1 MKKLATYKNGNT
13 LTTIYDD
20 GTKTHFTMDDEF
32 KFEFPESHD
41 ISISQCCDNS
51 CEWCYYGCSPTGKHG
66 KLTGWKFFDSMRPYT
81 EIAINLQSPLN
92 PELIVFLKEMRERN
106 IIVNVTINQNH
117 FMDDSM
123 LALIYHLEKHGLIK
137 GIGVSLTNPTQDD
150 FIETVK
156 EFPNTVIHVIAGV
169 TPWED
174 IQYLMGHGLKL
185 LILGYK
191 KTGRGKKYYD
201 GMFIPIIT
209 QMKYLE
215 GGLDEVING
224 FKVVSFDNLAIE
236 QLHIRDRL
244 SDKEWETFYG
254 GDDGTV
260 TFFIDLVKGVFA
272 RNSLSQITYP
282 IGDKTIDEMF
292 EIIRKEVEKDGNEK
306 LS

>member
-1 MKKLATYKNGNT
+1 MKKIATYKNGNT
-13 LTTIYDD
+13 TTTIYDD

-32 KFEFPESHD
+32 EFEFPESHD
-41 ISISQCCDNS
+41 ISISQCCDNG

-66 KLTGWKFFDSMRPYT
+66 KLTGWKFFGSMRPYT
-81 EIAINLQSPLN
+81 EIAINLQKPWHPDL
-92 PELIVFLKEMRERN
+92 EAFLFDMRKRK

-117 FMDDSM
+117 FMSDSGRE
-123 LALIYHLEKHGLIK
+123 LIEAYSDLGLIK
-137 GIGVSLTNPTQDD
+137 GIGISLTDPTQEG
-150 FIETVK
+150 FIDEVK
-156 EFPNTVIHVIAGV
+156 KYPNAVIHVIAGI

-201 GMFIPIIT
+201 GLFIPIIT

-236 QLHIRDRL
+236 QLHIKDRL
-244 SDKEWETFYG
+244 TDKEWNMFYG

-260 TFFIDLVKGVFA
+260 TFFIDLVKGVFS
-272 RNSLSQITYP
+272 RNSLSQIVYP

-292 EIIRKEVEKDGNEK
+292 AIIKKEVKKDGNEK

>member
-1 MKKLATYKNGNT
+1 MKKIATYKNGNT
-13 LTTIYDD
+13 TTTIYDD

-32 KFEFPESHD
+32 EFEFPESHD
-41 ISISQCCDNS
+41 ISISQCCDNG

-66 KLTGWKFFDSMRPYT
+66 KLTGWKFFETMRPYT
-81 EIAINLQSPLN
+81 EIAINLQSPVN
-92 PELIVFLKEMRERN
+92 PELILFLTEMRNRN
-106 IIVNVTINQNH
+106 IIVNITINQNH

-123 LALIYHLEKHGLIK
+123 LALICHLERHGLIK
-137 GIGVSLTNPTQDD
+137 GIGVSLTNPRQDG

-156 EFPNTVIHVIAGV
+156 EFSNAVIHVIAGI

-174 IQYLMGHGLKL
+174 IQYLMRHGLKL

-224 FKVVSFDNLAIE
+224 FKVVSFDNLAIK
-236 QLHIRDRL
+236 QLHLKDRL
-244 SDKEWETFYG
+244 SDKEWEMFYG

-272 RNSLSQITYP
+272 RNSLSQIVYP
-282 IGDKTIDEMF
+282 IGDKSIDEMF
-292 EIIRKEVEKDGNEK
+292 AIIREEVEKD
-306 LS
+306 

>member
-1 MKKLATYKNGNT
+1 MRRLATYKNGNT
-13 LTTIYDD
+13 TTTIYDD

-32 KFEFPESHD
+32 EFEFPESHD
-41 ISISQCCDNS
+41 ISISQCCDNG

-66 KLTGWKFFDSMRPYT
+66 KLTGWKFFDSMHPYT
-81 EIAINLQSPLN
+81 EIAINLQFPLH
-92 PELIVFLKEMRERN
+92 PDLESFLFEMRQRK
-106 IIVNVTINQNH
+106 IIVNATINQNH
-117 FMDDSM
+117 FMSDSGRE
-123 LALIYHLEKHGLIK
+123 LIEAYSDLGLIK
-137 GIGVSLTNPTQDD
+137 GIGVSLTDPTQDG
-150 FIETVK
+150 FIEEVK
-156 EFPNTVIHVIAGV
+156 KYPNTVIHVIAGV

-201 GMFIPIIT
+201 GLFIPIIT

-236 QLHIRDRL
+236 QLHIKDRL
-244 SDKEWETFYG
+244 SDKEWEMFYG

-260 TFFIDLVKGVFA
+260 TFFIDLVKGVFS
-272 RNSLSQITYP
+272 RNSLSQIVYP

-292 EIIRKEVEKDGNEK
+292 AVIKEEVAHGR
-306 LS
+306 

>member
-1 MKKLATYKNGNT
+1 MNKLATYKNGNT
-13 LTTIYDD
+13 WTTIYED
-20 GTKTHFTMDDEF
+20 GTKEHFTFDDEF
-32 KFEFPESHD
+32 NFSFSESCD
-41 ISISQCCDNS
+41 VQISQCCDNG

-66 KLTGWKFFDSMRPYT
+66 RLTGWKFFETMRPYT
-81 EIAINLQSPLN
+81 EIAINLQSPVP
-92 PELIVFLKEMRERN
+92 PEIIPFLTEMRNRN
-106 IIVNVTINQNH
+106 VIVNITVNQNH

-123 LALIYHLEKHGLIK
+123 LALICHLERHSLIK
-137 GIGVSLTNPTQDD
+137 GIGVSLTNPRQDD
-150 FIETVK
+150 FLDMIK
-156 EFPNTVIHVIAGV
+156 DFPNAVIHVIAGI

-174 IQYLMGHGLKL
+174 IQYLMGRGLKL

-201 GMFIPIIT
+201 GLFIPIIT

-224 FKVVSFDNLAIE
+224 FKVVGFDNLAIE
-236 QLHIRDRL
+236 QLHIKDRL
-244 SDKEWETFYG
+244 SDKEWENFYG

-282 IGDKTIDEMF
+282 IGDKTMDEMF
-292 EIIRKEVEKDGNEK
+292 EVIKKEVASGK
-306 LS
+306 

>member
-1 MKKLATYKNGNT
+1 MKKIATYKNGNT
-13 LTTIYDD
+13 LTTIYSD

-32 KFEFPESHD
+32 KFDFPESHD
-41 ISISQCCDNS
+41 ISISQCCDNG

-81 EIAINLQSPLN
+81 EIAINLQSPVN
-92 PELIVFLKEMRERN
+92 TDLIPFLTEMRDRK
-106 IIVNVTINQNH
+106 IIVNVTVNQNH

-123 LALIYHLEKHGLIK
+123 LALICHLERHGLIK
-137 GIGVSLTNPTQDD
+137 GIGVSLTNPTQDG

-156 EFPNTVIHVIAGV
+156 EFPNAVIHVIAGV
-169 TPWED
+169 THFED
-174 IQYLMGHGLKL
+174 INYLMGHDLKL

-191 KTGRGKKYYD
+191 TTGRGSRYLADYYPYVRSNID
-201 GMFIPIIT
+201 LFENNLNDI
-209 QMKYLE
+209 
-215 GGLDEVING
+215 ING

-236 QLHIRDRL
+236 QLHIKDKL
-244 SDKEWETFYG
+244 SEKEWETFYG

-272 RNSLSQITYP
+272 RNSLSQIVYS

-292 EIIRKEVEKDGNEK
+292 EIIKGEIKKGSD
-306 LS
+306 

>member
-1 MKKLATYKNGNT
+1 MQKIATYKNGNT
-13 LTTIYDD
+13 LTTIYND
-20 GTKTHFTMDDEF
+20 GTKTHYTKDDEF
-32 KFEFPESHD
+32 NFAFSESCD
-41 ISISQCCDNS
+41 ISISQCCDNG

-66 KLTGWKFFDSMRPYT
+66 KLTGWKFFDLMRPYT
-81 EIAINLQSPLN
+81 EIAINLQFPLH
-92 PELIVFLKEMRERN
+92 PDLESFLFEMRQRK
-106 IIVNVTINQNH
+106 IIVNATINQNH
-117 FMDDSM
+117 FMSDSGRE
-123 LALIYHLEKHGLIK
+123 LIEAYSDLGLIK
-137 GIGVSLTNPTQDD
+137 GIGISLTDPTQEG
-150 FIETVK
+150 FIDEVK
-156 EFPNTVIHVIAGV
+156 KYPNAVIHIIAGV

-174 IQYLMGHGLKL
+174 IQYLMGHSLKL

-201 GMFIPIIT
+201 GLFIPIIT

-236 QLHIRDRL
+236 QLHIKDRL
-244 SDKEWETFYG
+244 SDKEWEMFYG

-272 RNSLSQITYP
+272 KNSLSQIVYP

-292 EIIRKEVEKDGNEK
+292 EIIQEEIKKGSD
-306 LS
+306 

>member
-1 MKKLATYKNGNT
+1 MNKIATYKNGNT
-13 LTTIYDD
+13 WTTIYED
-20 GTKTHFTMDDEF
+20 GTKEHFTLDDDF
-32 KFEFPESHD
+32 DFSFSESCD
-41 ISISQCCDNS
+41 VQISQCCDNG
-51 CEWCYYGCSPTGKHG
+51 CKWCYYGCSPTGKHG

-81 EIAINLQSPLN
+81 EIAINLQYPMPEDLTEFLN
-92 PELIVFLKEMRERN
+92 IMKNKN
-106 IIVNVTINQNH
+106 IIVNATINQNH
-117 FMDDSM
+117 FMNPFIQSFIKQVVDM
-123 LALIYHLEKHGLIK
+123 GLIK
-137 GIGVSLTNPTQDD
+137 GIGISLTDPTQEG
-150 FIETVK
+150 FIDEVK
-156 EFPNTVIHVIAGV
+156 KYPNTVIHVIAGV

-191 KTGRGKKYYD
+191 KIGRGKKYYD
-201 GMFIPIIT
+201 SLFIPIIT

-236 QLHIRDRL
+236 QLHIKDRL
-244 SDKEWETFYG
+244 SDKEWNMFYG

-272 RNSLSQITYP
+272 RNSLSQIVYP

-292 EIIRKEVEKDGNEK
+292 EIIKKEVASGK
-306 LS
+306 

>member
-1 MKKLATYKNGNT
+1 MKRLAVYKNGNT
-13 LTTIYDD
+13 MTTIYDD

-32 KFEFPESHD
+32 EFEFPESHD
-41 ISISQCCDNS
+41 ISISQCCDNG

-81 EIAINLQSPLN
+81 EIAINLQFPLH
-92 PELIVFLKEMRERN
+92 PDLESFLFEMRQRK
-106 IIVNVTINQNH
+106 IIVNATINQNH
-117 FMDDSM
+117 FMSDSGRE
-123 LALIYHLEKHGLIK
+123 LIEAYSDLGLIK
-137 GIGVSLTNPTQDD
+137 GIGISLTDPTQEG
-150 FIETVK
+150 FIDEVK
-156 EFPNTVIHVIAGV
+156 KYPNAVIHIIAGV

-201 GMFIPIIT
+201 GLFIPIIT

-236 QLHIRDRL
+236 QLHIKNRL
-244 SDKEWETFYG
+244 NDKEWDMFYG

-272 RNSLSQITYP
+272 RNSLSQIVYP

-292 EIIRKEVEKDGNEK
+292 EVIKEEIKKGSD
-306 LS
+306 

>member
-1 MKKLATYKNGNT
+1 MRRLATYKNGNT
-13 LTTIYDD
+13 TTTIYDD

-32 KFEFPESHD
+32 EFEFPESHD
-41 ISISQCCDNS
+41 ISISQCCDNG

-66 KLTGWKFFDSMRPYT
+66 KLTGWKFFDSMHPYT
-81 EIAINLQSPLN
+81 EIAINLQFPLH
-92 PELIVFLKEMRERN
+92 PDLESFLFEMRQRK
-106 IIVNVTINQNH
+106 IIVNATINQNH
-117 FMDDSM
+117 FMSDSGRE
-123 LALIYHLEKHGLIK
+123 LIEAYSDLGLIK
-137 GIGVSLTNPTQDD
+137 GIGISLTDPTQEG
-150 FIETVK
+150 FIDEVK
-156 EFPNTVIHVIAGV
+156 KYPNAVIHIIAGV

-201 GMFIPIIT
+201 GLFIPIIT

-244 SDKEWETFYG
+244 SDKEWNMFYG

-292 EIIRKEVEKDGNEK
+292 AIIKKEVASGK
-306 LS
+306 

>member
-1 MKKLATYKNGNT
+1 MKKIATYKNGNT
-13 LTTIYDD
+13 YTTIYDD
-20 GTKTHFTMDDEF
+20 GTKTHFTKDDEF
-32 KFEFPESHD
+32 KFDFPESHD
-41 ISISQCCDNS
+41 ISISQCCDNG

-201 GMFIPIIT
+201 GLFIPIIT

-236 QLHIRDRL
+236 QLHIKDRL
-244 SDKEWETFYG
+244 SDKEWEMFYG

-272 RNSLSQITYP
+272 RNSLSQIVYP
-282 IGDKTIDEMF
+282 IGDKSIDEMF
-292 EIIRKEVEKDGNEK
+292 KIIKDEVAV
-306 LS
+306 

>member
-1 MKKLATYKNGNT
+1 MKKFATYKNGNT
-13 LTTIYDD
+13 ITTIYDD
-20 GTKTHFTMDDEF
+20 GTKTHFTKDDEF
-32 KFEFPESHD
+32 HFEFPESHD
-41 ISISQCCDNS
+41 ISISQCCDNG
-51 CEWCYYGCSPTGKHG
+51 CEWCYYGCTPNGKHG
-66 KLTGWKFFDSMRPYT
+66 KLTGWNFFETMRPYT

-137 GIGVSLTNPTQDD
+137 GIGVSLTDPTQDD

-156 EFPNTVIHVIAGV
+156 EFPNAVIHVVAGV
-169 TPWED
+169 THPED
-174 IQYLMGHGLKL
+174 IGYLMGHDLKL

-191 KTGRGKKYYD
+191 QTGRGKDYYKHSSTLIND
-201 GMFIPIIT
+201 NIAW
-209 QMKYLE
+209 LE
-215 GGLDEVING
+215 SGIMDEVLSG

-236 QLHIRDRL
+236 QLHMK
-244 SDKEWETFYG
+244 DKLTKEEWNMFYG
-254 GDDGTV
+254 GDDGTL

-272 RNSLSQITYP
+272 RNSLSQIVYP

-292 EIIRKEVEKDGNEK
+292 EVIKNESKE